1 MNITEEEYMHP
12 FMQADAFTDKPLGGN
27 PCAILFDTDNL
38 DDKTML
44 AIAREM
50 NLSETSFVTT
60 SEKADF
66 GARYF
71 TPGGE
76 IPLAGH
82 PTIATVQALFDSGRL
97 SLTGE
102 LTEITIELKAGL
114 IPVEIISKEGKIQRI
129 TMTQIKPLFLAE
141 YSQDE
146 VIPVLGLT
154 SEDFLPNAILQT
166 VSTGT
171 PQLMVPVKNL
181 DALERIQIDIPA
193 FSAFHA
199 RGDFFSLHIF
209 CLGGFTSNGD
219 TFARHFAPPP
229 DIFEDP
235 FTGSAT
241 GSMAAYL
248 WYYGLIDQQEFV
260 AEQGHWL
267 NRPGLASVEI
277 EGSREDIEAI
287 KVGGQAVVVMR
298 GEFSAQG
305 W

>member
-1 MNITEEEYMHP
+1 MYS
-12 FMQADAFTDKPLGGN
+12 FMQVDAFTDKPLGGN
-27 PCAILFDTDNL
+27 PCAILFDADSL
-38 DDKTML
+38 DEESML

-50 NLSETSFVTT
+50 NLSETSYVIN

-82 PTIATVQALFDSGRL
+82 PTIATVQALFESGRL

-102 LTEITIELKAGL
+102 LTEITLELQAGL
-114 IPVEIISKEGKIQRI
+114 IPVEIVAKEGKIQRI
-129 TMTQIKPLFLAE
+129 TMTQNRPLFLAE
-141 YSQDE
+141 YSPEE
-146 VIPVLGLT
+146 VMPVLGLT
-154 SEDFLPNAILQT
+154 TDDLLPTTIIQT

-171 PQLMVPVKNL
+171 PQLMVPVQNL
-181 DALERIQIDIPA
+181 DALARIQIDIRA
-193 FSAFHA
+193 FSALHTK
-199 RGDFFSLHIF
+199 GDFFSLHIF

-241 GSMAAYL
+241 GGMAAYL
-248 WYYGLIDQQEFV
+248 WRYGLIESRRFI

-267 NRPGLASVEI
+267 KRPGLAFVEI
-277 EGSREDIEAI
+277 QGSRDDIEGVR
-287 KVGGQAVVVMR
+287 VGGQAVVVMR
-298 GEFSAQG
+298 GEFIA
-305 W
+305 

>member
-1 MNITEEEYMHP
+1 MYS
-12 FMQADAFTDKPLGGN
+12 FMQVDAFTDKPLGGN
-27 PCAILFDTDNL
+27 PCAILFDADSL
-38 DDKTML
+38 DEASML

-50 NLSETSFVTT
+50 NLSETSFVIN
-60 SEKADF
+60 SIKADF

-82 PTIATVQALFDSGRL
+82 PTIATVQALVESGRL

-102 LTEITIELKAGL
+102 LTEITLELQAGL
-114 IPVEIISKEGKIQRI
+114 IPVEIVAKEGKIQRI
-129 TMTQIKPLFLAE
+129 TMTQNRPLFLAE
-141 YSQDE
+141 YSPEE
-146 VIPVLGLT
+146 VMPVLGLT
-154 SEDFLPNAILQT
+154 TDDLLPTTIIQT

-171 PQLMVPVKNL
+171 PQLMVPVQNL
-181 DALERIQIDIPA
+181 DALARIQIDIRA
-193 FSAFHA
+193 FSALHTK
-199 RGDFFSLHIF
+199 GDFFSLHIF

-241 GSMAAYL
+241 GGMAAYL
-248 WYYGLIDQQEFV
+248 WRYGLIESRRFI

-267 NRPGLASVEI
+267 KRPGLAFVEI
-277 EGSREDIEAI
+277 QGSRDDIEGVR
-287 KVGGQAVVVMR
+287 VGGQAVVVMR
-298 GEFSAQG
+298 GEFIA
-305 W
+305 

>member
-1 MNITEEEYMHP
+1 MYS
-12 FMQADAFTDKPLGGN
+12 FMQVDAFTDKPLGGN
-27 PCAILFDTDNL
+27 PCAILFDADSL
-38 DDKTML
+38 DDKSML

-50 NLSETSFVTT
+50 NLSETSFVID

-82 PTIATVQALFDSGRL
+82 PTLATVQALVESGRL
-97 SLTGE
+97 SLAGE
-102 LTEITIELKAGL
+102 LTEITLELQAGL
-114 IPVEIISKEGKIQRI
+114 IPVEIIAKEGKIQRI
-129 TMTQIKPLFLAE
+129 TMTQNKPLFLAE
-141 YSQDE
+141 YPPE
-146 VIPVLGLT
+146 KVLPVLGLNT
-154 SEDFLPNAILQT
+154 EDLLPKTIIQT

-171 PQLMVPVKNL
+171 PQLMVPVQNL
-181 DALERIQIDIPA
+181 DALERIQIDIRA
-193 FSAFHA
+193 FSALHTK
-199 RGDFFSLHIF
+199 GDFFSLHIF
-209 CLGGFTSNGD
+209 CLGGFTSDGD

-241 GSMAAYL
+241 GGMAAYL
-248 WYYGLIDQQEFV
+248 WRYGLIESRSFI

-267 NRPGLASVEI
+267 NRPGQAFVEI
-277 EGSREDIEAI
+277 QGNREDIEGI
-287 KVGGQAVVVMR
+287 RVGGQAVVVMR
-298 GEFSAQG
+298 GEFITRD

>member
-1 MNITEEEYMHP
+1 MYP
-12 FMQADAFTDKPLGGN
+12 FIQADAFTDKPLGGN
-27 PCAILFDTDNL
+27 PCAILFDADNL

-50 NLSETSFVTT
+50 NLSETSFVTS

-71 TPGGE
+71 TPVGE

-114 IPVEIISKEGKIQRI
+114 IHVEIIAEEGKIQRI
-129 TMTQIKPLFLAE
+129 TMTQIKPLFLTE
-141 YSQDE
+141 YSPDE
-146 VIPVLGLT
+146 IMPLLGLT
-154 SEDFLPNAILQT
+154 KEDFLPNTIVQT

-181 DALERIQIDIPA
+181 AALERIQIDIPA
-193 FSAFHA
+193 LSALHA
-199 RGDFFSLHIF
+199 RGDFFSLHVF
-209 CLGGFTSNGD
+209 CIGGFTSHGD

-241 GSMAAYL
+241 GGMAAYL
-248 WYYGLIDQQEFV
+248 WRFGLIESRTFI

-267 NRPGLASVEI
+267 NRPGQAFVEI
-277 EGSREDIEAI
+277 QGSREDIEAI
-287 KVGGQAVVVMR
+287 KVGGQAVVVLR
-298 GEFSAQG
+298 GEFSTQG

>member
-1 MNITEEEYMHP
+1 MYS
-12 FMQADAFTDKPLGGN
+12 FMQVDAFTDKPLGGN
-27 PCAILFDTDNL
+27 PCAILFDADSL
-38 DDKTML
+38 DEESML

-50 NLSETSFVTT
+50 NLSETSYVIN

-82 PTIATVQALFDSGRL
+82 PTIATVQALVESGRL

-102 LTEITIELKAGL
+102 LTEITLELQAGL
-114 IPVEIISKEGKIQRI
+114 IPVEIVAKEGKIQRI
-129 TMTQIKPLFLAE
+129 TMTQNRPLFLAE
-141 YSQDE
+141 YSPEE
-146 VIPVLGLT
+146 VMPVLGLT
-154 SEDFLPNAILQT
+154 TDDLLPTTIIQT

-171 PQLMVPVKNL
+171 PQLMVPVQNL
-181 DALERIQIDIPA
+181 DALARIQIDIRA
-193 FSAFHA
+193 FSALHTK
-199 RGDFFSLHIF
+199 GDFFSLHIF

-241 GSMAAYL
+241 GGMAAYL
-248 WYYGLIDQQEFV
+248 WRYGLIESRRFI

-267 NRPGLASVEI
+267 KRPGLAFVEI
-277 EGSREDIEAI
+277 QGSRDDIEGVR
-287 KVGGQAVVVMR
+287 VGGQAVVVMR
-298 GEFSAQG
+298 GEFIA
-305 W
+305 

>member
-1 MNITEEEYMHP
+1 MYS
-12 FMQADAFTDKPLGGN
+12 FMQVDAFTDKPLGGN
-27 PCAILFDTDNL
+27 PCAILFDADSL
-38 DDKTML
+38 DEESML

-50 NLSETSFVTT
+50 NLSETSYVIN

-82 PTIATVQALFDSGRL
+82 PTLATVQALVESGRL
-97 SLTGE
+97 SLAGE
-102 LTEITIELKAGL
+102 LTEITLELQAGL
-114 IPVEIISKEGKIQRI
+114 IPVEIVAKEGKIQRI
-129 TMTQIKPLFLAE
+129 TMTQNRPLFLAE
-141 YSQDE
+141 YSPEE
-146 VIPVLGLT
+146 VMPVLGLT
-154 SEDFLPNAILQT
+154 TDDLLPTTIIQT

-171 PQLMVPVKNL
+171 PQLMVPVQNL
-181 DALERIQIDIPA
+181 DALARIQIDIRA
-193 FSAFHA
+193 FSALHTK
-199 RGDFFSLHIF
+199 GDFFSLHIF

-241 GSMAAYL
+241 GGMAAYL
-248 WYYGLIDQQEFV
+248 WRYGLIESRRFI

-267 NRPGLASVEI
+267 KRPGLAFVEI
-277 EGSREDIEAI
+277 QGSRDDIEGVR
-287 KVGGQAVVVMR
+287 VGGQAVVVMR
-298 GEFSAQG
+298 GEFIA
-305 W
+305 

>member
-1 MNITEEEYMHP
+1 MYS
-12 FMQADAFTDKPLGGN
+12 FMQVDAFTDKPLGGN
-27 PCAILFDTDNL
+27 PCAILFDADSL
-38 DDKTML
+38 DDKSML

-50 NLSETSFVTT
+50 NLSETSFVID

-82 PTIATVQALFDSGRL
+82 PTLATVQALVESGRL
-97 SLTGE
+97 SLAGE
-102 LTEITIELKAGL
+102 LTEITLELQAGL
-114 IPVEIISKEGKIQRI
+114 IPVEIIAKEGKIQRI
-129 TMTQIKPLFLAE
+129 TMTQNKPLFLAE
-141 YSQDE
+141 YPPE
-146 VIPVLGLT
+146 KVLPVLGLT
-154 SEDFLPNAILQT
+154 TEDLLPKTIIQT

-171 PQLMVPVKNL
+171 PQLMVPVQNL
-181 DALERIQIDIPA
+181 DALERIQIDIRA
-193 FSAFHA
+193 FSALHTK
-199 RGDFFSLHIF
+199 GDFFSLHIF
-209 CLGGFTSNGD
+209 CLGGFTSDGD

-241 GSMAAYL
+241 GGMAAYL
-248 WYYGLIDQQEFV
+248 WRYGLIESRSFI

-267 NRPGLASVEI
+267 NRPGQAFVEI
-277 EGSREDIEAI
+277 QGNREDIEGI
-287 KVGGQAVVVMR
+287 RVGGQAVVVMR
-298 GEFSAQG
+298 GEFITRD

>member
-1 MNITEEEYMHP
+1 MYS
-12 FMQADAFTDKPLGGN
+12 FMQVDAFTDKPLGGN
-27 PCAILFDTDNL
+27 PCAILFDADSL
-38 DDKTML
+38 DEKSML

-50 NLSETSFVTT
+50 NLSETSFVID

-82 PTIATVQALFDSGRL
+82 PTLATVQALVESGRL

-102 LTEITIELKAGL
+102 LTEITLELQAGL
-114 IPVEIISKEGKIQRI
+114 IPVEIIAKEGKIQRI
-129 TMTQIKPLFLAE
+129 TMTQNRPLFLAE
-141 YSQDE
+141 YPPEE
-146 VIPVLGLT
+146 VLPVLGLT
-154 SEDFLPNAILQT
+154 IEDLLPKTIIQT

-171 PQLMVPVKNL
+171 PQLMVPVQNL
-181 DALERIQIDIPA
+181 DALERIQIDIRA
-193 FSAFHA
+193 FSALHTK
-199 RGDFFSLHIF
+199 GDFFSLHIF
-209 CLGGFTSNGD
+209 CLGGFTSDGA

-241 GSMAAYL
+241 GGMAAYL
-248 WYYGLIDQQEFV
+248 WRYGLIESRSFI

-267 NRPGLASVEI
+267 NRSGQAFVEI
-277 EGSREDIEAI
+277 QGSRDDIEGI
-287 KVGGQAVVVMR
+287 RVGGQAVVVMR
-298 GEFSAQG
+298 GEFIARD

>member
-1 MNITEEEYMHP
+1 MYS
-12 FMQADAFTDKPLGGN
+12 FMQVDAFTDKPLGGN
-27 PCAILFDTDNL
+27 PCAILFDADSL
-38 DDKTML
+38 DEESML

-50 NLSETSFVTT
+50 NLSETSFVIN

-82 PTIATVQALFDSGRL
+82 PTIATVQALVESGRL

-102 LTEITIELKAGL
+102 LTEITLELQAGL
-114 IPVEIISKEGKIQRI
+114 IPVEIVAKEGKIQRI
-129 TMTQIKPLFLAE
+129 TMTQNRPLFLAE
-141 YSQDE
+141 YSPEE
-146 VIPVLGLT
+146 VMPVLGLT
-154 SEDFLPNAILQT
+154 TDDLLPTTIIQT

-171 PQLMVPVKNL
+171 PQLMVPVQNL
-181 DALERIQIDIPA
+181 DALERIQIDIRA
-193 FSAFHA
+193 FSALHTK
-199 RGDFFSLHIF
+199 GDFFSLHIF

-241 GSMAAYL
+241 GGMAAYL
-248 WYYGLIDQQEFV
+248 WRYGLIESRRFI

-267 NRPGLASVEI
+267 KRPGLAFVEI
-277 EGSREDIEAI
+277 QGSRDDIEGI
-287 KVGGQAVVVMR
+287 RVGGQAVVVMR
-298 GEFSAQG
+298 GEFIA
-305 W
+305 

>member
-1 MNITEEEYMHP
+1 MYS
-12 FMQADAFTDKPLGGN
+12 FMQVDAFTDKPLGGN
-27 PCAILFDTDNL
+27 PCAILFDADSL
-38 DDKTML
+38 DEESML

-50 NLSETSFVTT
+50 NLSETSYVIN

-82 PTIATVQALFDSGRL
+82 PTIATVQALVESGRL

-102 LTEITIELKAGL
+102 LTEITLELQAGL
-114 IPVEIISKEGKIQRI
+114 IPVEIVAKEGKIQRI
-129 TMTQIKPLFLAE
+129 TMTQNRPLFLAE
-141 YSQDE
+141 YSPEE
-146 VIPVLGLT
+146 VMPVLGLT
-154 SEDFLPNAILQT
+154 TDDLLPTTIIQT

-171 PQLMVPVKNL
+171 PQLMVPVQNL
-181 DALERIQIDIPA
+181 DALARIQIDIRA
-193 FSAFHA
+193 FSALHTK
-199 RGDFFSLHIF
+199 GDFFSLHIF

-241 GSMAAYL
+241 GGMAAYL
-248 WYYGLIDQQEFV
+248 WRYGLIESRRFI
-260 AEQGHWL
+260 AEQGPWL
-267 NRPGLASVEI
+267 NRPGLAFVEI
-277 EGSREDIEAI
+277 QGSRDDIEGVR
-287 KVGGQAVVVMR
+287 VGGQAVVVMR
-298 GEFSAQG
+298 GEFIA
-305 W
+305 

>member
-1 MNITEEEYMHP
+1 MYS
-12 FMQADAFTDKPLGGN
+12 FMQVDAFTDKPLGGN
-27 PCAILFDTDNL
+27 PCAILFDADSL
-38 DDKTML
+38 DEKSML

-50 NLSETSFVTT
+50 NLSETSFVID

-82 PTIATVQALFDSGRL
+82 PTIATVQALVESGRL

-102 LTEITIELKAGL
+102 LTEITLELQAGL
-114 IPVEIISKEGKIQRI
+114 IPVEIVAKEGKIQRI
-129 TMTQIKPLFLAE
+129 TMTQNRPLFLAE
-141 YSQDE
+141 YSPEE
-146 VIPVLGLT
+146 VMPVLGLT
-154 SEDFLPNAILQT
+154 TDDLLPTTIIQT

-171 PQLMVPVKNL
+171 PQLMVPVQNL
-181 DALERIQIDIPA
+181 DALARIQIDIRA
-193 FSAFHA
+193 FSALHTK
-199 RGDFFSLHIF
+199 GDFFSLHIF

-241 GSMAAYL
+241 GGMAAYL
-248 WYYGLIDQQEFV
+248 WRYGLIESRRFI

-267 NRPGLASVEI
+267 NRPGLAFVEI
-277 EGSREDIEAI
+277 QGSRDDIEGVR
-287 KVGGQAVVVMR
+287 VGGQAVVVMR
-298 GEFSAQG
+298 GEFIA
-305 W
+305 

>member
-1 MNITEEEYMHP
+1 MYS
-12 FMQADAFTDKPLGGN
+12 FMQVDAFTDKPLGGN
-27 PCAILFDTDNL
+27 PCAILFDADSL
-38 DDKTML
+38 DEASML

-50 NLSETSFVTT
+50 NLSETSYVIN

-82 PTIATVQALFDSGRL
+82 PTIATVQALVESGRL

-102 LTEITIELKAGL
+102 LTEITLELQAGL
-114 IPVEIISKEGKIQRI
+114 IPVEIVAKEGKIQRI
-129 TMTQIKPLFLAE
+129 TMTQNRPLFLAE
-141 YSQDE
+141 YSPEE
-146 VIPVLGLT
+146 VMPVLGLT
-154 SEDFLPNAILQT
+154 TDDLLPTTIIQT

-171 PQLMVPVKNL
+171 PQLMVPVQNL
-181 DALERIQIDIPA
+181 DALARIQIDIRA
-193 FSAFHA
+193 FSALHTK
-199 RGDFFSLHIF
+199 GDFFSLHIF

-241 GSMAAYL
+241 GGMAAYL
-248 WYYGLIDQQEFV
+248 WRYGLIESRRFI

-267 NRPGLASVEI
+267 KRPGLAFVEI
-277 EGSREDIEAI
+277 QGSRDDIEGVR
-287 KVGGQAVVVMR
+287 VGGQAVVVMR
-298 GEFSAQG
+298 GEFIA
-305 W
+305 

>member
-1 MNITEEEYMHP
+1 MYS
-12 FMQADAFTDKPLGGN
+12 FMQVDAFTDKPLGGN
-27 PCAILFDTDNL
+27 PCAILFDADSL
-38 DDKTML
+38 DEASML

-50 NLSETSFVTT
+50 NLSETSFVIN

-82 PTIATVQALFDSGRL
+82 PTLATVQALVESGRL
-97 SLTGE
+97 SLAGE
-102 LTEITIELKAGL
+102 LTEITLELQAGL
-114 IPVEIISKEGKIQRI
+114 IPVEIVAKEGKIQRI
-129 TMTQIKPLFLAE
+129 TMTQNRPLFLAE
-141 YSQDE
+141 YSPEE
-146 VIPVLGLT
+146 VMPVLGLT
-154 SEDFLPNAILQT
+154 TDDLLPTTIIQT

-171 PQLMVPVKNL
+171 PQLMVPVQNL
-181 DALERIQIDIPA
+181 DALARIQIDIRA
-193 FSAFHA
+193 FSALHTK
-199 RGDFFSLHIF
+199 GDFFSLHIF

-241 GSMAAYL
+241 GGMAAYL
-248 WYYGLIDQQEFV
+248 WRYGLIESRRFI

-267 NRPGLASVEI
+267 KRPGLAFVEI
-277 EGSREDIEAI
+277 QGSRDDIEGI
-287 KVGGQAVVVMR
+287 RVGGQAVVVMR
-298 GEFSAQG
+298 GEFIA
-305 W
+305 